1 MGRFGL
7 LLLLLAPA
15 SGARG
20 RGLPWRPMTLPS
32 PGGDRTIDE
41 ELEDIPEDISEE
53 VSEDELNDTPPPLPP
68 LPPHEFLKREH
79 TWRAGAKK
87 GEKSVFVTLSAPP
100 YEFTRKTN
108 EEGDCTVTFNCKDC
122 KQLGKLVTCQVF
134 KTANKEYKALDRYDV
149 FEESWPL
156 AEVHVCAPSG
166 FNKMVVQC
174 RKNVGTKCNICEK
187 VWNMF
192 IKVITISYNLTNLLC

>member
-1 MGRFGL
+1 M
-7 LLLLLAPA
+7 
-15 SGARG
+15 
-20 RGLPWRPMTLPS
+20 
-32 PGGDRTIDE
+32 
-41 ELEDIPEDISEE
+41 
-53 VSEDELNDTPPPLPP
+53 
-68 LPPHEFLKREH
+68 K
-79 TWRAGAKK
+79 
-87 GEKSVFVTLSAPP
+87 
-100 YEFTRKTN
+100 
-108 EEGDCTVTFNCKDC
+108 FNCKEC